1 MIMIRRKVI
10 KFLVSLLIII
20 LLLLAFLPRSA
31 DEEGSSDDD
40 TPHFD
45 LVGNAN
51 GYRNSDSLRE
61 KLRPKLA
68 GNFLPSKKKSSSVL
82 WDDIG
87 AAHNADDVKLR
98 DEGYKM
104 YAFNTLVSS
113 RLSLHREIPDTRHR
127 ACRNLTYPTELPK
140 ASVIICFYR
149 EDTSTLL
156 RTIHSVIDRSPPQAL
171 KEVILVNDQTDIDII
186 PNITNHIASQ
196 KLSSKVTLLHAPER
210 LGLIRARIYG
220 AKHATGDVLV
230 FLDSHVEANVHW
242 LEPLLQRIKEDKT
255 NVVTPI
261 IDIVNAD
268 TFKYEPS
275 PLVRGGMKCPFGH
288 LPKLKIVVIKQ
299 RTFQALIGA
308 STSSGIPFQDLN
320 CKTMRIS
327 PNLSSRP
334 LWLVGCLPLTK
345 SISTIWAN
353 TILV

>member
-20 LLLLAFLPRSA
+20 LLLLAFLPRNA
-31 DEEGSSDDD
+31 DEEGSSNDD

-45 LVGNAN
+45 LIGNAN

-127 ACRNLTYPTELPK
+127 ACRNLTYPTELPS

-186 PNITNHIASQ
+186 HNITNHIASQ

-242 LEPLLQRIKEDKT
+242 LEPLLHRIKEDKT

-275 PLVRGGMKCPFGH
+275 PLVRGGME
-288 LPKLKIVVIKQ
+288 
-299 RTFQALIGA
+299 
-308 STSSGIPFQDLN
+308 
-320 CKTMRIS
+320 
-327 PNLSSRP
+327 
-334 LWLVGCLPLTK
+334 
-345 SISTIWAN
+345 
-353 TILV
+353 